1 MLINKIKDQSIK
13 IFQMTQPVWPA
24 IFLILVSFLTFSPSL
39 KFTFVSWDDP
49 LSLDYLLIRSIE
61 WEGIKNIFSTVLN
74 TTYTPLTILS
84 YAVEYHFFKYKFFVY
99 HLDNVL
105 LHCAVVCLSYIL
117 AIRLGLNR
125 WTAFAAVLIF
135 AVHPMKVE
143 SIAWITER
151 KDMLYAVL
159 YLGAIHAYLS
169 FIHNRH
175 KLFYPLSIFLGL
187 LSMLAKPMALSL
199 PIILLLLD
207 WYFKRLPIK
216 KCLIEKI
223 PYFLYILPLAYITHS
238 QNHSAVGI
246 HENTLNALLI
256 CIWSFSFYL
265 TKFFV
270 PVTLVPIYAVPE
282 PISLSNPI
290 YLLSLTIFCSTLW
303 IVYRLYHNRWFMF
316 CFMFYF
322 ASIFF
327 LMRFDKMVNLGV
339 VADRFIYLPSLG
351 LCLYLATQ
359 IEKQYSKSTRLK
371 RMLLILGLIVLIITL
386 VHKTIQQ
393 QNVWKTSTNLW
404 GHVVKHEP
412 TIAIAYNNR
421 GFSYIEAKQWD
432 LAFND
437 FKKAIE
443 ILPTYAYAYSNI
455 GSLYFLKEQYDLA
468 VQYFNT
474 TLSYD
479 PEHAKS
485 HNILGLIYEKKGN
498 LDLALKK
505 FSEAI
510 ELEPN
515 DYDFRFNRYRIYKN
529 QGKFKLAVDDLNWLI
544 QIYPDKFEYY
554 LERGDLFINT
564 NQLDLALSDYQ
575 HTLQLNPKS
584 DQAYHNL
591 GILFAIQGKVDL
603 AIEYLTKAIQLNP
616 QSALSYVNRAKI
628 LQKMGNIRQALDD
641 AQKAQSLGESD
652 LDSFMNEL
660 QRSLPVR

>member
-1 MLINKIKDQSIK
+1 MLLNKIKDQSIK
-13 IFQMTQPVWPA
+13 IFQKTQPVWPA
-24 IFLILVSFLTFSPSL
+24 IFLILVSFFTFSPSL

-49 LSLDYLLIRSIE
+49 LSLNYTLIRSIE
-61 WEGIKNIFSTVLN
+61 WEGLQNIFTTILN

-84 YAVEYHFFKYKFFVY
+84 YAFEYHFFKYKFFIY

-105 LHCAVVCLSYIL
+105 LHCVVVFLSYWL
-117 AIRLGLNR
+117 AIRLGLKR

-159 YLGAIHAYLS
+159 YLGAIHAYFS
-169 FIHNRH
+169 YINNRH

-199 PIILLLLD
+199 PIILLLFD

-223 PYFLYILPLAYITHS
+223 PYLLYILPLAYITHS
-238 QNHSAVGI
+238 HNHSAVSI

-256 CIWSFSFYL
+256 FIWSFSFYL
-265 TKFFV
+265 AKFFV

-282 PISLSNPI
+282 PISLANPV
-290 YLLSLTIFCSTLW
+290 YLLSLAIFCSTLW
-303 IVYRLYHNRWFMF
+303 IVCRLYRNKWFMF

-351 LCLYLATQ
+351 LCLYLATRL
-359 IEKQYSKSTRLK
+359 EKYYLRFDRLK
-371 RMLLILGLIVLIITL
+371 KILLIPGLILLVATLIY
-386 VHKTIQQ
+386 KTIQQ
-393 QNVWKTSTNLW
+393 QNVWKTSANLW
-404 GHVVKHEP
+404 GYVVKHEP

-421 GFSYIEAKQWD
+421 GFSYIEAEQWD
-432 LAFND
+432 LAFED

-455 GSLYFLKEQYDLA
+455 GSIYFLKEQYDLA
-468 VQYFNT
+468 IQYFNK
-474 TLSYD
+474 TLSLD

-485 HNILGLIYEKKGN
+485 HNILGLIYEKKGQ

-505 FSEAI
+505 FNTAV
-510 ELEPN
+510 ELEP
-515 DYDFRFNRYRIYKN
+515 DEYDFHFNRFRIYKN
-529 QGKFKLAVDDLNWLI
+529 QGKFELAVNDLNRII
-544 QIYPDKFEYY
+544 QIYPDKFEAY
-554 LERGDLFINT
+554 LERGDLYVNL
-564 NQLDLALSDYQ
+564 NKLDLALVDYQ
-575 HTLQLNPKS
+575 HALQLNPAS
-584 DQAYHNL
+584 DQTYHNL
-591 GILFAIQGKVDL
+591 GILFALQGNTDL

-616 QSALSYVNRAKI
+616 QAPISYVNRARI
-628 LQKMGNIRQALDD
+628 LQKTGRIKQALDD
-641 AQKAQSLGESD
+641 VQKAQSLGESN
-652 LDSFMNEL
+652 LDSVVNEL
-660 QRSLPVR
+660 QSSLPAR